1 MIISVNWLKKFTDI
15 DMPIDQLAT
24 LIGERLVEIEEV
36 IDLGEK
42 YKDVII
48 ARVVSCVDMPDS
60 NHLHICTIDDGGVR
74 QGVERDDNGY
84 VQVVC
89 GAPNVREGLM
99 VAWLPPEAVVPET
112 FGADPFVLGARKLR
126 GHTSNGMLAS
136 AKELDLFDDHE
147 GILEVDGDV
156 APGTKFAEAYEL
168 NDHLLDIEN
177 KSLTHRPDTFG
188 IIGFAR
194 EVAAIQG
201 KAFSTPDWLQQLT
214 PHYDDVN
221 SDVVTPSVTID
232 DPNLSARFQAVV
244 LNGVNGAAKSPLAVQ
259 TYLARIGMR
268 PINAVVDATNYLMM
282 LTGQPMGIYDYDKI
296 LALDPNA
303 HLHVR
308 SGRDGEP
315 LELLDG
321 RTIELSKEDIVVTAG
336 DTPIGLAGAMGGANT
351 VVDDQTKTI
360 LIEAATFNLY
370 SLRAT
375 QMRHGVFSEAITR
388 FTKGQPAELAAP
400 VLASVVHLVSEWTGA
415 TRASQVVEDYPIQT
429 EKVTIDVAASRVN
442 ATLGTNDPIEHMLET
457 LKHVEFDASMTCDD
471 ENTSDGTLH
480 VTAPYW
486 RADIHIPEDVIEE
499 IGRINSYDSITPTL
513 AKRDF
518 TAVRPSDFDE
528 LRARIRES
536 LVRAGANE
544 VLTYSFVH
552 GNILEKAGLDQ
563 SNSYRITNSISPDLQ
578 YYRQSLTPSLLG
590 LIHPNIKQGYE
601 HFAVFELNKTHPKH
615 LGLTDE
621 QVPVEADSLALTT
634 AGKKS
639 AGGSAYY
646 QAKRMLD
653 YLASNLNLELEYR
666 KVESSDNVVA
676 APFESRRAAVVADK
690 KSGVTLGVIGE
701 YKKTVARGFKLPDYA
716 AGFELDTRSLFAAAS
731 TATSDYTP
739 LSRYPGSER
748 DVCFQ
753 VANDVSY
760 GQLVSCVQNVLDG
773 VNLEVTVSP
782 IDIYQAQGS
791 ETKNITLRIKLTAH
805 DRTLSSDEIAE
816 VISQV
821 TSTAESQVAAK
832 IV

>member
-36 IDLGEK
+36 IDLGAK

-60 NHLHICTIDDGGVR
+60 DHLHVCVIDDGGVR
-74 QGVERDDNGY
+74 PGVERDENGY

-89 GAPNVREGLM
+89 GAPNVREGLL

-112 FGADPFVLGARKLR
+112 FGNDPFVLGARKLR
-126 GHTSNGMLAS
+126 GHMSNGMLAS

-147 GILEVDGDV
+147 GILEVDADI
-156 APGTKFAEAYEL
+156 APGTNFADVYEL
-168 NDHLLDIEN
+168 NDYLLDIEN

-201 KAFSTPDWLQQLT
+201 KAFQTPEWLQQLT
-214 PHYDDVN
+214 PDN
-221 SDVVTPSVTID
+221 NKQQSDVIAPTVSID
-232 DPNLSARFQAVV
+232 DSRLSSRFQAVV
-244 LNGVNGAAKSPLAVQ
+244 LTNADGAAKSPLAVQ

-303 HLHVR
+303 QLHVR
-308 SGRDGEP
+308 SGRQGET

-321 RTIELSKEDIVVTAG
+321 RTIELSPEDIVVAAGETA
-336 DTPIGLAGAMGGANT
+336 IGLAGAMGGANT
-351 VVDDQTKTI
+351 VVDEHTKII
-360 LIEAATFNLY
+360 LIESATFNLY

-375 QMRHGVFSEAITR
+375 QMRHGIFSEAITR

-400 VLASVVHLVSEWTGA
+400 VLASAIHLISKWTHAEQA
-415 TRASQVVEDYPIQT
+415 TQIVEDYPVKA
-429 EKVTIDVAASRVN
+429 EHPTIEVDADKVN
-442 ATLGTNDPIEHMLET
+442 ATLGTAETAEYMANT
-457 LKHVEFDASMTCDD
+457 LKNVEFDVETS
-471 ENTSDGTLH
+471 NTTIH

-486 RADIHIPEDVIEE
+486 RADIHIAEDITEE

-518 TAVRPSDFDE
+518 TAVRPSDFDM
-528 LRARIRES
+528 LRARVRQG

-552 GNILEKAGLDQ
+552 GNILEKAGQDPA
-563 SNSYRITNSISPDLQ
+563 NSYRITNSISPDLQ

-590 LIHPNIKQGYE
+590 LVHPNIKQGYE
-601 HFAVFELNKTHPKH
+601 HFAVFEMNKTHPKQ

-621 QVPVEADSLALTT
+621 NVPVEIDMLALTLSSRKP
-634 AGKKS
+634 A
-639 AGGSAYY
+639 AGSAYY
-646 QAKRMLD
+646 QAKRMLE
-653 YLASNLNLELEYR
+653 YLASTLGIELGYQTID
-666 KVESSDNVVA
+666 SNDDNELT
-676 APFESRRAAVVADK
+676 APFETRRSAMVHDK
-690 KSGVTLGVIGE
+690 KTGDVLGVIGE
-701 YKKTVARGFKLPDYA
+701 YKKSVARNFKLSDYT
-716 AGFELDTRSLFAAAS
+716 AGFEIKTQALH
-731 TATSDYTP
+731 TAVANSEGNYTP

-753 VANDVSY
+753 VASSVNY
-760 GQLVSCVQNVLDG
+760 GQLAACVQGVLGG
-773 VNLEVTVSP
+773 VNLETIVSP
-782 IDIYQAQGS
+782 IDIYQADAS
-791 ETKNITLRIKLTAH
+791 DTKNITLRIKLTAH
-805 DRTLSSDEIAE
+805 DRTLAGEE
-816 VISQV
+816 VTAIIEQV
-821 TSTAESQVAAK
+821 TEAASK
-832 IV
+832 ELQAAIV

>member
-60 NHLHICTIDDGGVR
+60 DHLHVCTIDDDGVR
-74 QGVERDDNGY
+74 QGVERDENGY

-89 GAPNVREGLM
+89 GAPNVRAGLM

-112 FGADPFVLGARKLR
+112 FGNDPFVLGARKLR
-126 GHTSNGMLAS
+126 GHMSNGMLAS

-156 APGTKFAEAYEL
+156 VPGTKFAEAYEL
-168 NDHLLDIEN
+168 NDYLLDIEN

-201 KAFSTPDWLQQLT
+201 KAFSTPDWLQQLS
-214 PHYDDVN
+214 PHYDEVN
-221 SDVVTPSVTID
+221 SDVVTPSITID
-232 DPNLSARFQAVV
+232 DSHLSARFQAVV
-244 LNGVNGAAKSPLAVQ
+244 LTGVNGAAKSPLAVQ

-296 LALDPNA
+296 LALDPSA

-321 RTIELSKEDIVVTAG
+321 RTIELSTEDIVVTAG

-375 QMRHGVFSEAITR
+375 QMRHGIFSEAITR

-400 VLASVVHLVSEWTGA
+400 VLASVTQMISEWTGA
-415 TRASQVVEDYPIQT
+415 MRASQVVEDYPVKT
-429 EKVTIDVAASRVN
+429 EKVTIDVAANRVN
-442 ATLGTNDPIEHMLET
+442 ATLGTHDSIEHMLET
-457 LKHVEFDASMTCDD
+457 LKHVEFDTSMTDD
-471 ENTSDGTLH
+471 VLH

-528 LRARIRES
+528 LRARVRQS

-552 GNILEKAGLDQ
+552 GNILEKAGLDLA
-563 SNSYRITNSISPDLQ
+563 NSYRITNSISPDLQ

-590 LIHPNIKQGYE
+590 LVHSNIKQGYE
-601 HFAVFELNKTHPKH
+601 QFAVFELNKTHPKH
-615 LGLTDE
+615 HELTEE
-621 QVPVEADSLALTT
+621 QVPVEADSLALTV

-646 QAKRMLD
+646 QAKRILD
-653 YLASNLNLELEYR
+653 YLASSLNLELEYQN
-666 KVESSDNVVA
+666 VESSDDVVT
-676 APFESRRAAVVADK
+676 APFESRRAAVVNAK
-690 KSGVTLGVIGE
+690 KTGVTLGVIGE
-701 YKKTVARGFKLPDYA
+701 YKKSVARGFKLPDYA
-716 AGFELDTRSLFAAAS
+716 AGFELDTRSLYDAS
-731 TATSDYTP
+731 RTATNGYAP

-748 DVCFQ
+748 DICFQ
-753 VANDVSY
+753 VASDVGY
-760 GQLVSCVQNVLDG
+760 GQLISCVEGVLDG
-773 VNLEVTVSP
+773 IDLQTSVSP
-782 IDIYQAQGS
+782 IDIYQFEGAPV
-791 ETKNITLRIKLTAH
+791 KNITLRIKLVAY
-805 DRTLSSDEIAE
+805 DRTLASDEIAE
-816 VISQV
+816 VISKVTTAAQTQV
-821 TSTAESQVAAK
+821 EAE

>member
-36 IDLGEK
+36 IDLGTK

-48 ARVVSCVDMPDS
+48 ARVVSCIDMPDS
-60 NHLHICTIDDGGVR
+60 DHLHICTIDDDGVR
-74 QGVERDDNGY
+74 QNVERDENGY

-112 FGADPFVLGARKLR
+112 FGNDPFVLGARKLR
-126 GHTSNGMLAS
+126 GHMSNGMLAS

-147 GILEVDGDV
+147 GILEVDSD
-156 APGTKFAEAYEL
+156 ATPGANFADAYEL
-168 NDHLLDIEN
+168 NDYLLDIEN

-201 KAFSTPDWLQQLT
+201 NAFSTPDWLQQLA
-214 PHYDDVN
+214 PHYDDVQTE
-221 SDVVTPSVTID
+221 VATPGVTID

-244 LNGVNGAAKSPLAVQ
+244 LTGVDGAAKSPLAVQ

-296 LALDPNA
+296 LALDPSA

-308 SGRDGEP
+308 SGRNGEP
-315 LELLDG
+315 LDLLDG
-321 RTIELSKEDIVVTAG
+321 RTIELSAEDIVVAAG

-375 QMRHGVFSEAITR
+375 QMRHGIFSEAITR

-400 VLASVVHLVSEWTGA
+400 VLASVVQLVSEWTGA
-415 TRASQVVEDYPIQT
+415 ARASQVVEDYPVQT
-429 EKVTIDVAASRVN
+429 ERLTIDVIASRVN
-442 ATLGTNDPIEHMLET
+442 ATLGTKDPIEHMLET

-471 ENTSDGTLH
+471 ENASDGTLR

-518 TAVRPSDFDE
+518 TAVRPSDFDL
-528 LRARIRES
+528 LRAKVRES

-552 GNILEKAGLDQ
+552 GNILEKAGLDP

-621 QVPVEADSLALTT
+621 QVPVEADSLALTV

-653 YLASNLNLELEYR
+653 YLASNLNLELEYQN
-666 KVESSDNVVA
+666 VESTDDVVA
-676 APFESRRAAVVADK
+676 APFESRRAAVVSDK
-690 KSGVTLGVIGE
+690 KTGVTLGMIGE
-701 YKKTVARGFKLPDYA
+701 YKKSIARGFKLPDYA
-716 AGFELDTRSLFAAAS
+716 AGFELDTRSLFTAAS
-731 TATSDYTP
+731 AATSDYTP

-748 DVCFQ
+748 DICFQ
-753 VANDVSY
+753 VANNVSY
-760 GQLVSCVQNVLDG
+760 SELVSCVQKVLNG
-773 VNLEVTVSP
+773 VDLEATVSP
-782 IDIYQAQGS
+782 VDIYRFEDS
-791 ETKNITLRIKLTAH
+791 PVKNITLRIKLVSH
-805 DRTLSSDEIAE
+805 DHTLASDEIAE

-821 TSTAESQVAAK
+821 ALAAQTQVEAE